1 MKPSSDPPA
10 APAPLVIESSVVE
23 GLPAEGALLLRM
35 SGSLDAAGAEAWSAE
50 LRGHLEEADRAGL
63 RPVLDMA
70 HVQLGGAAVLHTL
83 SETTR
88 SRTGRPDLIIVRARP
103 GVREAVHLARL
114 NGVRLYAT
122 LDEALREL
130 ARAASRVED
139 LPAWRSQMADPLRP
153 SYEDLRKEVRALRA
167 RVRTAPVIGMA
178 QGVLM
183 VRYGLPDSGSAFRV
197 LREASQRF
205 NVPLR
210 VLVSAVVVARPPDGE
225 AWFPGRCSLPVPQL
239 RILARDGRDP
249 RCRRQM
255 IDAVLHEAL
264 AIGRAPAGYVR
275 FVDPAANTLMVETH
289 YGCVDALVDHLVRG
303 WDAGTADAVARLRG
317 RRVSVPDVAADALLS
332 EEFRRVLLT
341 TGTGALYS
349 VPVLSSSGSCTGVL
363 TLHWADAGH
372 RPSATQTEALGLLA
386 ADTAA
391 WLSWYNRSVLL
402 DALEHLHRVASG
414 SALSPAASTAS
425 AASAEDGAGDPRRPG
440 NPEHARTTHQP
451 EGVRRMSNPQQPE
464 LRRSDKEGATSQ
476 DSGELEGRRT
486 AERNAGA
493 RPHGSDQG
501 EKGGGV
507 PPAQRP
513 DHP

>member
-1 MKPSSDPPA
+1 MSPSSEPSA
-10 APAPLVIESSVVE
+10 APAPLVIESCVVD
-23 GLPAEGALLLRM
+23 GLPAEAALLLRM
-35 SGSLDAAGAEAWSAE
+35 SGSLDAAGAQAWSAE
-50 LRGHLEEADRAGL
+50 LRGHLEQADRAGL

-83 SETTR
+83 SEATR
-88 SRTGRPDLIIVRARP
+88 SRIGRPDLIIVRARP

-114 NGVRLYAT
+114 DGVRLYAT
-122 LDEALREL
+122 LDEAMREL
-130 ARAASRVED
+130 ARAGSRVEE

-183 VRYGLPDSGSAFRV
+183 VRYGLPDSGTAFRA

-225 AWFPGRCSLPVPQL
+225 VWFPGRRSLPVPQL

-249 RCRRQM
+249 RYRRQM

-275 FVDPAANTLMVETH
+275 FVDPAVNALILETH
-289 YGCVDALVDHLVRG
+289 HGCAETFLDLLVRG
-303 WDAGTADAVARLRG
+303 RDEGTADALARLRG

-332 EEFRRVLLT
+332 EETRRVLLS
-341 TGTGALYS
+341 TGTGALQS
-349 VPVLSSSGSCTGVL
+349 IPVVSAAGSCTGVITLQWPDTGRRPTAAQAEAL
-363 TLHWADAGH
+363 TL
-372 RPSATQTEALGLLA
+372 LA
-386 ADTAA
+386 SDTAA
-391 WLSWYNRSVLL
+391 WLSWYHRSVLL
-402 DALEHLHRVASG
+402 DALEHLHRTVTG
-414 SALSPAASTAS
+414 SAAPA
-425 AASAEDGAGDPRRPG
+425 EEGEGDPCRPG
-440 NPEHARTTHQP
+440 NPESVGTTHDS
-451 EGVRRMSNPQQPE
+451 EGARRMSNPQQPE
-464 LRRSDKEGATSQ
+464 QRRSDKGGGTPQ
-476 DSGELEGRRT
+476 DSGQMKARQE
-486 AERNAGA
+486 AERAAGG
-493 RPHGSDQG
+493 RPHGSDKG
-501 EKGGGV
+501 EKGGGEGGGV